1 MKSVHKRKSQSMQR
15 ALKGRARGVSQQKKE
30 RKRQLIRSPQN
41 GLAVNAPEAYGHEFQ
56 SQGVI
61 EMPKNRLLD
70 QFIAGRTE
78 LKKEEMNT

>member
-1 MKSVHKRKSQSMQR
+1 M
-15 ALKGRARGVSQQKKE
+15 LTKGIAEHDEDIAAWK
-30 RKRQLIRSPQN
+30 
-41 GLAVNAPEAYGHEFQ
+41 AYGHEFQ